1 MKKIFA
7 IGIALIAMV
16 SCKMDFYSSDA
27 MTSSSLKENPAS
39 AVYTTDG
46 IYALFKDNLEYKGTA
61 EAGNTYL
68 RHLFQLAESRGDNV
82 TVSGYSEDPFTSPYR
97 YEDVPRGKNKT
108 YTWWM
113 AYKIIY
119 AANSNIEELNPDTS
133 DNPKETSQ
141 LLGENYFFRAI
152 AHFHMVTL
160 FARPYVCGRDLPGV
174 PLRIGMDYSTT
185 TRASVGE
192 VFDAIVEDL
201 KKAIEYMDAGSPRGD
216 ASYVSATAARAL
228 LARVYLFM
236 GDDHLE
242 DCVNVC
248 NELIDSAPAYVKGVY
263 PLSDLQNYPKA
274 TWSSKETIWCVHY
287 INPNDHPSPEAT
299 IGAMYLCQEYST
311 NGWGEWYWSDEL
323 IELFNRYKNPDG
335 SCADNRFNAYFV
347 YKWYPATAEWPAS
360 GMPANTVVLN
370 NGKQTV
376 CFPVPFENDACYTAH
391 VAGLTPNAA
400 GDYVFTYEG
409 TEYTAKK
416 TNVNGYTRYFIDH
429 NFTGDATFFG
439 GKTPAYIRPDIDETD
454 GWAFR
459 TNMYM
464 PYMNT
469 KFSWQDG
476 QATLSSP
483 VMLRWGEVF
492 LNRAEAYARL
502 HNDDKALEDVNLIR
516 KRAGLPNDAMFTTGN
531 MSARGYESSL
541 DVVLDERRMELC
553 FEGDRMFSVF
563 RNKKTLDR
571 RYVGYHPFTT
581 INYDDP
587 RIALLIPDD
596 EILTSGIAQNDPRS
610 NNVAT
615 D

>member
-1 MKKIFA
+1 MKKIF
-7 IGIALIAMV
+7 ILGIAILTLV

-27 MTSSSLKENPAS
+27 MTSSALKENPSS
-39 AVYTTDG
+39 AVFTTDG

-68 RHLFQLAESRGDNV
+68 RHIFQLSESRGDNV

-97 YEDVPRGKNKT
+97 YEDVDYGKNKT

-119 AANSNIEELNPDTS
+119 AANSNIEGLDPSTS
-133 DNPKETSQ
+133 DNPRQTSQ

-236 GDDHLE
+236 GDDHLQ
-242 DCVNVC
+242 DCVDVC
-248 NELIDSAPAYVKGVY
+248 NELIDNAPSSVKGVY
-263 PLSDLQNYPKA
+263 TLQELQDYPKA

-287 INPNDHPSPEAT
+287 IYPQDHPSPEAS
-299 IGAMYLCQEYST
+299 IGAMYYCQEYST
-311 NGWGEWYWSDEL
+311 NGWGEWYYSDEL
-323 IELFNRYKNPDG
+323 LELFYRYKNADG
-335 SCADNRFNAYFV
+335 TCADNRLNAYFT
-347 YKWYPATAEWPAS
+347 YKWYP
-360 GMPANTVVLN
+360 NDVRLN

-376 CFPVPFENDACYTAH
+376 CFPVPFENDACHTAH

-409 TEYTAKK
+409 KEYTAKK
-416 TNVNGYTRYFIDH
+416 TTYNGYTRYFIDH
-429 NFTGDATFFG
+429 NFTGDPTFFG
-439 GKTPAYIRPDIDETD
+439 GKTPAYIRPDIDED
-454 GWAFR
+454 EGWAFR
-459 TNMYM
+459 SNMYM
-464 PYMNT
+464 PYMNS
-469 KFSWQDG
+469 KFSNQDG

-483 VMLRWGEVF
+483 VILRWGEVF

-502 HNDDKALEDVNLIR
+502 GQDAKALDDVNLIR
-516 KRAGLPNDAMFTTGN
+516 KRAGLPDDAMFTTGN
-531 MSARGYESSL
+531 MAARGYESSL

-563 RNKKTLDR
+563 RNKKALDR
-571 RYVGYHPFTT
+571 RYVGYHPFEV

-587 RIALLIPDD
+587 RIALLIPSD
-596 EILTSGIAQNDPRS
+596 EILTSGIPQNDPRV
-610 NNVAT
+610 NKVAT

>member
-1 MKKIFA
+1 MKKIFVL
-7 IGIALIAMV
+7 GIAILTLV

-27 MTSSSLKENPAS
+27 MTSSALKENPSS
-39 AVYTTDG
+39 AVFTTDG

-68 RHLFQLAESRGDNV
+68 RHIFQLSESRGDNV

-97 YEDVPRGKNKT
+97 YEDVDYGKNKT

-119 AANSNIEELNPDTS
+119 AANSNIEGLDPSTS
-133 DNPKETSQ
+133 DDPRQTSQ

-236 GDDHLE
+236 GDDHLQ
-242 DCVNVC
+242 DCVDVC
-248 NELIDSAPAYVKGVY
+248 NELIDKAPAAVKGVY
-263 PLSDLQNYPKA
+263 TLQELQDYPKA

-287 INPNDHPSPEAT
+287 IYPQDHPSPEAS
-299 IGAMYLCQEYST
+299 IGAMYYCQEYST
-311 NGWGEWYWSDEL
+311 NGWGEWYYSDEL
-323 IELFNRYKNPDG
+323 LELFYRYKNADG
-335 SCADNRFNAYFV
+335 TCADNRLNAYFT
-347 YKWYPATAEWPAS
+347 YKWYP
-360 GMPANTVVLN
+360 NDVRLN

-376 CFPVPFENDACYTAH
+376 CFPIPFENDACHTAH

-409 TEYTAKK
+409 KEYTAKK
-416 TNVNGYTRYFIDH
+416 TTYNGYTRYFIDH

-439 GKTPAYIRPDIDETD
+439 GKTPAYIRPDIDED
-454 GWAFR
+454 EGWAFR
-459 TNMYM
+459 SNMYM
-464 PYMNT
+464 PYMNS
-469 KFSWQDG
+469 KFSNQDG

-483 VMLRWGEVF
+483 VILRWGEVF

-502 HNDDKALEDVNLIR
+502 HKDAEALEDVNLIR
-516 KRAGLPNDAMFTTGN
+516 KRAGLPSDAMFTTGN
-531 MSARGYESSL
+531 MAARGYESSL

-563 RNKKTLDR
+563 RNKKALDR
-571 RYVGYHPFTT
+571 RYVGYHPFEV

-587 RIALLIPDD
+587 RIALLIPSD
-596 EILTSGIAQNDPRS
+596 EILTSGIPQNDPRV
-610 NNVAT
+610 NKVAT